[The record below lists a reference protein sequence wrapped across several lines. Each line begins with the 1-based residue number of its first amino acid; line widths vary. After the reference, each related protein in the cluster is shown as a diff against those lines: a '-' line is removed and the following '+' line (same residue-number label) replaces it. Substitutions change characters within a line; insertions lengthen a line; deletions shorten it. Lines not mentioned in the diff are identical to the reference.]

1 MENPDDF
8 VINCLAE
15 VTGSPDMANF
25 IFKSHQEK
33 SDFVIKVDDLNE
45 IINFKSAIKRNE
57 YVGNFKLM
65 YQMMNLFEEKEGTIY
80 LNFEGFNKYLLN
92 LELSYL
98 NNFEDK
104 ERINTLYY
112 NVMDELVNSYKK
124 LYMFVRLV

>member
-1 MENPDDF
+1 
-8 VINCLAE
+8 
-15 VTGSPDMANF
+15 
-25 IFKSHQEK
+25 
-33 SDFVIKVDDLNE
+33 
-45 IINFKSAIKRNE
+45 
-57 YVGNFKLM
+57 
-65 YQMMNLFEEKEGTIY
+65 MNLFEEKEGTIY

-124 LYMFVRLV
+124 LYLFVKVV